1 MPRKQTSRDR
11 FIATAARLFRRQGYH
26 GTGLAQIVAESGAPK
41 GSLYFHFPQGKEQL
55 AAASVERAG
64 SVFAIQ
70 LDRVLADE
78 PDPAVVLGKLCDLLA
93 QWMVQSGFSEGCP
106 ITNAC
111 LELAPGNAPVTA
123 ACDTIFNGWRGAWE
137 GHLIAAGWNVK
148 AAPAIATTI
157 VSALEGAFILTR
169 ASRAVLPFTHV
180 REVLT
185 TLLTTHSH

>member
-1 MPRKQTSRDR
+1 MSRKQTSRDR
-11 FIATAARLFRRQGYH
+11 FVATAARLFMRQGYH

-55 AAASVERAG
+55 AAASVETAG
-64 SVFAIQ
+64 AVFAIQ
-70 LDRVLADE
+70 LNRVLADA
-78 PDPAVVLGKLCDLLA
+78 PDPAVALGKLCDLLA
-93 QWMVQSGFSEGCP
+93 QWMVQSDFSEGCP

-111 LELAPGNAPVTA
+111 LELAPGNAAVTA
-123 ACDTIFNGWRGAWE
+123 ACDTIFNGWRAAWE
-137 GHLIAAGWNVK
+137 GHLIAAGRDAK

-169 ASRAVLPFTHV
+169 ASRSVLPFTHV

-185 TLLTTHSH
+185 MVLTTHPH

>member
-11 FIATAARLFRRQGYH
+11 FVATAARLFMRQGYH

-41 GSLYFHFPQGKEQL
+41 GSLYFHFPEGKEQL
-55 AAASVERAG
+55 AAASVEKAG
-64 SVFAIQ
+64 TVFAIQ

-78 PDPAVVLGKLCDLLA
+78 PDPAVALGKLCDLLA

-111 LELAPGNAPVTA
+111 LELAPGNAAVTV
-123 ACDTIFNGWRGAWE
+123 ACDTIFNGWRAAWE
-137 GHLIAAGWNVK
+137 HHLMAAGWDAK

-169 ASRAVLPFTHV
+169 ASRSDLPFTHV

-185 TLLTTHSH
+185 TVLTTHPH